1 MTTTSQAGPVGTA
14 TRRRNG
20 RRRWESA
27 ASALLLLAFLGAWI
41 LIIKIWGFSPLVLP
55 GPRVVWEAG
64 VDMVTSGFIWPHL
77 SVTMQEIVLGFCLG
91 SAVGVG
97 LAVLLTQI
105 PALMRVLNVYII
117 ASQAAPK
124 LALAPLFAV
133 WFGFGMTS
141 KVVIAALMSFFPLFE
156 NAVRGFT
163 TLDPDYDEL
172 FRLFKA
178 NRWQKLF
185 RLQLRSAVPYLFTG
199 MRVAIVLSV
208 VGAVVGEYVGAN
220 KGLGALIIT
229 TQGNFRTDQMFALIF
244 VLTAIGVILY
254 AVIEALE
261 WLYNR
266 WVYRAKEDK
275 P

>member
-1 MTTTSQAGPVGTA
+1 MTAAQTDVTVKKSK
-14 TRRRNG
+14 G
-20 RRRWESA
+20 RRPRVTESI
-27 ASALLLLAFLGAWI
+27 ASALLLVAFFAAWI
-41 LIIKIWGFSPLVLP
+41 GVIRAWDFSPLVLP
-55 GPRVVWEAG
+55 GPRAAWDAM
-64 VDMVTSGFIWPHL
+64 VDMFGSGFIWPHL
-77 SVTMQEIVLGFCLG
+77 STTMQEILLGFCLG

-105 PALMRVLNVYII
+105 PSMMRVLNVYII

-141 KVVIAALMSFFPLFE
+141 KVVIAGLMSFFPLFE
-156 NAVRGFT
+156 NAVRGFS

-172 FRLFKA
+172 FRLLKA
-178 NRWQKLF
+178 NRWQKFF

-244 VLTAIGVILY
+244 ILTAIGVLLY
-254 AVIEALE
+254 AAIEALE

-266 WVYRAKEDK
+266 WVYRVIEEKG
-275 P
+275 

>member
-1 MTTTSQAGPVGTA
+1 MTA
-14 TRRRNG
+14 TQPKPKLKRSRSRG
-20 RRRWESA
+20 RGSAKGVESL
-27 ASALLLLAFLGAWI
+27 ASLLLLLAFFGAWVLVI
-41 LIIKIWGFSPLVLP
+41 RIWDFSPLVLP
-55 GPRVVWEAG
+55 GPAAAWDALVE
-64 VDMVTSGFIWPHL
+64 MFTSGFIWPHL
-77 SVTMQEIVLGFCLG
+77 STTMQEIVLGFCLG
-91 SAVGVG
+91 SLVGIG

-105 PALMRVLNVYII
+105 PSMMRVLNVYIV

-141 KVVIAALMSFFPLFE
+141 KIVIAALMSFFPLFE
-156 NAVRGFT
+156 NAVRGFG

-172 FRLFKA
+172 FTMLKA
-178 NRWQKLF
+178 NRRQKFF

-199 MRVAIVLSV
+199 MRVAVVLSV

-244 VLTAIGVILY
+244 VLTAIGVLLY
-254 AVIEALE
+254 MLIEAFE
-261 WLYNR
+261 RIYDR
-266 WVYRAKEDK
+266 WVYRVIEEK
-275 P
+275 